1 MVVTRED
8 ENMDAHAS
16 LDSARHRMLRGA
28 RFALHVITVVL
39 AFVGTIRAIDAG
51 AEIVVASIAA
61 ALFLGW
67 YATGAALLQ
76 GTVARWWL
84 FALAALWA
92 GLLAISAEYV
102 WLAFPLLLLAGHVLR
117 AGWSVVFAILV
128 LAAAIMAPLLHHG
141 QTSFAHIVGPV
152 VGGGF
157 ALAIS
162 LGYDTLLR
170 DAAERER
177 LIASLV
183 RAHEETAELQ
193 DELLRTQR
201 EAGASR
207 ERTRLARDLHDTI
220 AQELSS
226 ISLLA
231 RTGEIERMPQIDAL
245 SQKSLTELR
254 RIVAALDPTELEGSA
269 LAGALERML
278 AEAHA
283 HSGIQ
288 TSLEVDL
295 PPRALPTAVEVTLL
309 RVAQSALA
317 NVRQHAAA
325 TTVAVRLHE
334 SEGSVGLDVI
344 DDGSGFDPDAGDQ
357 PRAERTSYGLAAMRA
372 RVREQ
377 GGELHVQSGV
387 GEGTRLRVRIPL
399 PGADTFGDGRD
410 A

>member
-1 MVVTRED
+1 
-8 ENMDAHAS
+8 MDAHAS
-16 LDSARHRMLRGA
+16 LDSARQRMLRGA

-39 AFVGTIRAIDAG
+39 AFVGTVRAIDAG
-51 AEIVVASIAA
+51 ASIVVASIAA

-67 YATGAALLQ
+67 YGAGASLLQ
-76 GTVARWWL
+76 GSSARWWL
-84 FALAALWA
+84 FALAALWG

-102 WLAFPLLLLAGHVLR
+102 WLAFPVLLLAGHVLR
-117 AGWSVVFAILV
+117 AAWSVVFAALV
-128 LAAAIMAPLLHHG
+128 LTAAIVAPLLHHG
-141 QTSFAHIVGPV
+141 QTSFAHVVGPV

-183 RAHEETAELQ
+183 RAQQETAELQ

-231 RTGEIERMPQIDAL
+231 RTAEAHRMPQVDAL
-245 SQKSLTELR
+245 AQKSLTELR
-254 RIVAALDPTELEGSA
+254 RIVAALDPAELEGSA

-278 AEAHA
+278 ADLHA
-283 HSGIQ
+283 QSGID
-288 TSLEVDL
+288 TGLEVDTL
-295 PPRALPTAVEVTLL
+295 LQALPTAVEVTLL
-309 RVAQSALA
+309 RVAQSAIA
-317 NVRQHAAA
+317 NVRQHAQARRI
-325 TTVAVRLHE
+325 TVRLGE
-334 SEGSVGLDVI
+334 KDGAVQLDVV
-344 DDGSGFDPDAGDQ
+344 DDGAGFDPGSIDRQ
-357 PRAERTSYGLAAMRA
+357 RAHRTSYGLAAMRA
-372 RVREQ
+372 RVREL
-377 GGELHVQSGV
+377 GGELRVQSAPGA
-387 GEGTRLRVRIPL
+387 GTTLHARIPFVDAAQRAGG
-399 PGADTFGDGRD
+399 GA